1 MRSLRGIA
9 VSHTLVTDV
18 GVIKL
23 AEGLPKLSILNMS
36 DCPGMTGRMLPYV
49 FHHLP
54 LLEQLFIAGC
64 QNIREN
70 NFDEFEAGGDIEPGT
85 EKEKGKGKEKGKEKE
100 TEPQVAYERIKQK
113 KKFPALQ
120 ALLMGGCTGVS
131 DELVMELIARTPN
144 LQTLL
149 LRYSRSHSHP
159 LAEPQSIFSVV
170 VHSCLK
176 LPYCPS
182 LSVVKTFNC

>member
-1 MRSLRGIA
+1 
-9 VSHTLVTDV
+9 
-18 GVIKL
+18 
-23 AEGLPKLSILNMS
+23 MS
-36 DCPGMTGRMLPYV
+36 DCPGMTGRILPYV

-85 EKEKGKGKEKGKEKE
+85 EKEKERGKEKGKEKE
-100 TEPQVAYERIKQK
+100 KETDSQVAYERIKQK

-149 LRYSRSHSHP
+149 LRYSHARALPSTRRVSH
-159 LAEPQSIFSVV
+159 SIFSVV